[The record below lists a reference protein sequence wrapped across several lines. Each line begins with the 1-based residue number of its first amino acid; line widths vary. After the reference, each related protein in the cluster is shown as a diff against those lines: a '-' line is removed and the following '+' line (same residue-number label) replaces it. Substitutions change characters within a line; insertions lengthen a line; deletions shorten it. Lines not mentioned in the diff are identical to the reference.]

1 MKVWLVGAKGML
13 GQAVSKVLDTA
24 AIAHVD
30 TDAEVDF
37 TDPAVVDAFAERE
50 RPDWIVNCAA
60 YTAVDKAEDEE
71 ARALTLNADGPANLS
86 AAAAK
91 SGASLIHISTDY
103 VFSGDLDRPYR
114 EGDTPNPESAYGRT
128 KLAGEEAVRERLNQY
143 VIIRTAWLYGHGGK
157 NFVET
162 MLRLMAEREELTIV
176 DDQIGSPTNATD
188 LANAI
193 ATIVGHRQPTY
204 GTFHYSGAGECSWYG
219 FASEIYR
226 QAREI
231 SLISSECTL
240 RSVTSD
246 QFPQKAKR
254 PSNSRLSKEKISAA
268 YGIVPPVW
276 EESLHRYLT
285 ERNTCE

>member
-13 GQAVSKVLDTA
+13 GQAVSKSLDTA

-30 TDAEVDF
+30 TDAETDF
-37 TDPAVVDAFAERE
+37 VDPAVVDAFVQRE
-50 RPDWIVNCAA
+50 HPDWIVNCAA
-60 YTAVDKAEDEE
+60 YTAVDQAEDEE
-71 ARALTLNADGPANLS
+71 AKALKLNADGPANLS

-114 EGDTPNPESAYGRT
+114 EDDTPNPESAYGRT
-128 KLAGEEAVRERLNQY
+128 KLAGEVAVRERLDY
-143 VIIRTAWLYGHGGK
+143 HVIVRTAWLYGHCGK

-162 MLRLMAEREELTIV
+162 MLRLMAEREELSIV

-204 GTFHYSGAGECSWYG
+204 GTFHYSGTGECSWYG

-226 QAREI
+226 QARELG
-231 SLISSECTL
+231 LIGSECSL
-240 RSVTSD
+240 RPVTSD

-254 PSNSRLSKEKISAA
+254 PSNSRLSKEKIGAA
-268 YGIVPPVW
+268 YRIVPPAW
-276 EESLHRYLT
+276 EESLHRYLA
-285 ERNTCE
+285 ERKTHE